1 MLWLSFFTLDVSYTK
16 TERTR
21 YTGAQ
26 TLPVSITLVGC
37 YSSDERLIDCA
48 YHDFPSDSTISMDVS
63 ISCQG
68 SSDDSEISHL
78 RRVSTAS
85 LTLTVLLAIAAIV
98 VVVVLVVIFV
108 LRQRKKRYDPR

>member
-1 MLWLSFFTLDVSYTK
+1 MAFIFYFRRFIHQDRENEIHWCSNCI
-16 TERTR
+16 
-21 YTGAQ
+21 
-26 TLPVSITLVGC
+26 PVSITLVGC

-68 SSDDSEISHL
+68 SSDDNEISHL
-78 RRVSTAS
+78 RSVSTAS
-85 LTLTVLLAIAAIV
+85 LTLTVLLAVAAIV